1 MLKYINRLIAC
12 GYAPYNAYA
21 VCRSFAKN
29 FSIVE
34 LDMFVQSIEHN
45 EREDGHVGGV

>member
-1 MLKYINRLIAC
+1 MIEYINRLIAC

-21 VCRSFAKN
+21 TCRSFARD
-29 FSIVE
+29 FSIIE

-45 EREDGHVGGV
+45 EREDEHVGGV